1 MSELRSGK
9 IFRNLRETSE
19 IFFGLDNLTS
29 HSPSRPVSRLSLTSP
44 IKPSTA
50 NSTTDLTPSQPPFSN
65 MMFQPHQTFN
75 IVQKFD
81 GSSIPVEDFLENVE
95 SMIIQGGMSR
105 DDPSLAI
112 NA

>member
-1 MSELRSGK
+1 
-9 IFRNLRETSE
+9 
-19 IFFGLDNLTS
+19 
-29 HSPSRPVSRLSLTSP
+29 
-44 IKPSTA
+44 
-50 NSTTDLTPSQPPFSN
+50 